1 MIRLSL
7 LALVLVATGCAD
19 VGDDGEP
26 EVVGGS
32 VEGDVAVQSNET
44 PDAAAPDLVA
54 DVDTTGPAVVEVA
67 GQTVPT
73 RAVVTDIQSGDR
85 ACSLTLRQDGGATAT
100 IRADYSVCD
109 SDAIVDRRVQIVY
122 EPADL
127 MAASCGGD
135 PDCLETETV
144 PLAVVAEPIGG

>member
-1 MIRLSL
+1 MLRLSL
-7 LALVLVATGCAD
+7 LALALIAAGCAD
-19 VGDDGEP
+19 ADADP

-32 VEGDVAVQSNET
+32 VEGDVSVQSNET
-44 PDAAAPDLVA
+44 PDAVAPELVA
-54 DVDTTGPAVVEVA
+54 DVDTTGPATVQVA

-85 ACSLTLRQDGGATAT
+85 ACMLTLRQDGGAAAT
-100 IRADYSVCD
+100 VHADYSVCD
-109 SDAIVDRRVQIVY
+109 SNAIVDRRVQIAY

-127 MAASCGGD
+127 LAPACGGD

-144 PLAVVAEPIGG
+144 PLAVVAEPIDR

>member
-1 MIRLSL
+1 MLRLLLLSL
-7 LALVLVATGCAD
+7 ALIAAGCAD
-19 VGDDGEP
+19 ADREP
-26 EVVGGS
+26 ETVGGS
-32 VEGDVAVQSNET
+32 VEGDVSVQSNET

-67 GQTVPT
+67 GQTVPA
-73 RAVVTDIQSGDR
+73 RAVVTDIQSGNR
-85 ACSLTLRQDGGATAT
+85 ACSLTLRQDGGATT
-100 IRADYSVCD
+100 TVHADYSVCD
-109 SDAIVDRRVQIVY
+109 SNVIIDRRVQIAY

-127 MAASCGGD
+127 MAPSCGDD